1 MEHTIAAISTS
12 TMSSGGIS
20 IVRMS
25 GKDAIET
32 ADKIFVSKNGKK
44 LSEASSHTVHY
55 GNIVDEDGNI
65 IDEVLVIVMRAPN
78 TYTRED
84 VVEIDCHGGILVTR
98 KVLEAAIKAGAKPAE
113 PGEFTKRAFLNGRID
128 LSQAEAVIDVI
139 NSKNEYALKSSVS
152 QLDGK
157 LSAKIKEIRE
167 VILNHVAYIE
177 AALDDP
183 EHISLDNYVNN
194 IEKDVDN
201 CVDNVYKLLKTS
213 DNGRIM
219 RDGIRTVILGKTNAG
234 KSSLLNALAKEER
247 AIVTDIEGT
256 TRDVL
261 EEQVNLGGVTLN
273 LVDTAGIRK
282 TDDYVE
288 SIGVEKAKKYA
299 QDADLVIFVVDSS
312 RPLDK
317 NDDDIISLIQNKNVI
332 VLLNKSDMEQVVKP
346 EDLKNLNKFSMVSIS
361 AKNET
366 GLDKLEHAIKDMFF
380 NGEISFNEEIYI
392 TNVRHKT
399 LLQEALD
406 SLHMVKDGINQG
418 MSEDFLTIDLMTA
431 YEKLGMIIGEEVE
444 DDLADRIFSKFCMG
458 KKRLFKETAV
468 KNLCE
473 TYDVV
478 VVGAG
483 HAGCEA
489 ALACARLGLNTI
501 CFTVSCESIAMMPCN
516 PNIGGSSKGHLV
528 REIDALGGEMGKNI
542 DATFIQ
548 SKMLNKS
555 KGPAVHSLR
564 AQADKS
570 DYSHRMRKIME
581 NTDNLLVRQAEVSEI
596 IVEDGIIKGVKTV
609 SGASYFAK
617 AVVLCTGVYLKA
629 KCIFGDVSYE
639 TGPNG
644 LLPANHLTQSLV
656 DNGIEVRRFK
666 TGTPARVD
674 KRSIDFS
681 KMTEQFGDERVVP
694 FSFTTDPETVQKDQV
709 SCWLT
714 YTNEE
719 THKIIRDNLD
729 RSPLYAG
736 VIHGTGAR
744 IS

>member
-98 KVLEAAIKAGAKPAE
+98 KVLEVAIKAGAKPAE

-157 LSAKIKEIRE
+157 LSVKIKEIRE

-458 KKRLFKETAV
+458 K
-468 KNLCE
+468 
-473 TYDVV
+473 
-478 VVGAG
+478 
-483 HAGCEA
+483 
-489 ALACARLGLNTI
+489 
-501 CFTVSCESIAMMPCN
+501 
-516 PNIGGSSKGHLV
+516 
-528 REIDALGGEMGKNI
+528 
-542 DATFIQ
+542 
-548 SKMLNKS
+548 
-555 KGPAVHSLR
+555 
-564 AQADKS
+564 
-570 DYSHRMRKIME
+570 
-581 NTDNLLVRQAEVSEI
+581 
-596 IVEDGIIKGVKTV
+596 
-609 SGASYFAK
+609 
-617 AVVLCTGVYLKA
+617 
-629 KCIFGDVSYE
+629 
-639 TGPNG
+639 
-644 LLPANHLTQSLV
+644 
-656 DNGIEVRRFK
+656 
-666 TGTPARVD
+666 
-674 KRSIDFS
+674 
-681 KMTEQFGDERVVP
+681 
-694 FSFTTDPETVQKDQV
+694 
-709 SCWLT
+709 
-714 YTNEE
+714 
-719 THKIIRDNLD
+719 
-729 RSPLYAG
+729 
-736 VIHGTGAR
+736 
-744 IS
+744 

>member
-12 TMSSGGIS
+12 TRSSGGIS

-273 LVDTAGIRK
+273 LIDTAGIRK

-399 LLQEALD
+399 LLKEALD

-458 KKRLFKETAV
+458 K
-468 KNLCE
+468 
-473 TYDVV
+473 
-478 VVGAG
+478 
-483 HAGCEA
+483 
-489 ALACARLGLNTI
+489 
-501 CFTVSCESIAMMPCN
+501 
-516 PNIGGSSKGHLV
+516 
-528 REIDALGGEMGKNI
+528 
-542 DATFIQ
+542 
-548 SKMLNKS
+548 
-555 KGPAVHSLR
+555 
-564 AQADKS
+564 
-570 DYSHRMRKIME
+570 
-581 NTDNLLVRQAEVSEI
+581 
-596 IVEDGIIKGVKTV
+596 
-609 SGASYFAK
+609 
-617 AVVLCTGVYLKA
+617 
-629 KCIFGDVSYE
+629 
-639 TGPNG
+639 
-644 LLPANHLTQSLV
+644 
-656 DNGIEVRRFK
+656 
-666 TGTPARVD
+666 
-674 KRSIDFS
+674 
-681 KMTEQFGDERVVP
+681 
-694 FSFTTDPETVQKDQV
+694 
-709 SCWLT
+709 
-714 YTNEE
+714 
-719 THKIIRDNLD
+719 
-729 RSPLYAG
+729 
-736 VIHGTGAR
+736 
-744 IS
+744 

>member
-55 GNIVDEDGNI
+55 GNIVDEDGII

-458 KKRLFKETAV
+458 K
-468 KNLCE
+468 
-473 TYDVV
+473 
-478 VVGAG
+478 
-483 HAGCEA
+483 
-489 ALACARLGLNTI
+489 
-501 CFTVSCESIAMMPCN
+501 
-516 PNIGGSSKGHLV
+516 
-528 REIDALGGEMGKNI
+528 
-542 DATFIQ
+542 
-548 SKMLNKS
+548 
-555 KGPAVHSLR
+555 
-564 AQADKS
+564 
-570 DYSHRMRKIME
+570 
-581 NTDNLLVRQAEVSEI
+581 
-596 IVEDGIIKGVKTV
+596 
-609 SGASYFAK
+609 
-617 AVVLCTGVYLKA
+617 
-629 KCIFGDVSYE
+629 
-639 TGPNG
+639 
-644 LLPANHLTQSLV
+644 
-656 DNGIEVRRFK
+656 
-666 TGTPARVD
+666 
-674 KRSIDFS
+674 
-681 KMTEQFGDERVVP
+681 
-694 FSFTTDPETVQKDQV
+694 
-709 SCWLT
+709 
-714 YTNEE
+714 
-719 THKIIRDNLD
+719 
-729 RSPLYAG
+729 
-736 VIHGTGAR
+736 
-744 IS
+744 

>member
-157 LSAKIKEIRE
+157 LSAKIKEIRD

-458 KKRLFKETAV
+458 K
-468 KNLCE
+468 
-473 TYDVV
+473 
-478 VVGAG
+478 
-483 HAGCEA
+483 
-489 ALACARLGLNTI
+489 
-501 CFTVSCESIAMMPCN
+501 
-516 PNIGGSSKGHLV
+516 
-528 REIDALGGEMGKNI
+528 
-542 DATFIQ
+542 
-548 SKMLNKS
+548 
-555 KGPAVHSLR
+555 
-564 AQADKS
+564 
-570 DYSHRMRKIME
+570 
-581 NTDNLLVRQAEVSEI
+581 
-596 IVEDGIIKGVKTV
+596 
-609 SGASYFAK
+609 
-617 AVVLCTGVYLKA
+617 
-629 KCIFGDVSYE
+629 
-639 TGPNG
+639 
-644 LLPANHLTQSLV
+644 
-656 DNGIEVRRFK
+656 
-666 TGTPARVD
+666 
-674 KRSIDFS
+674 
-681 KMTEQFGDERVVP
+681 
-694 FSFTTDPETVQKDQV
+694 
-709 SCWLT
+709 
-714 YTNEE
+714 
-719 THKIIRDNLD
+719 
-729 RSPLYAG
+729 
-736 VIHGTGAR
+736 
-744 IS
+744 

>member
-332 VLLNKSDMEQVVKP
+332 ILLNKSDMEQVVKP

-458 KKRLFKETAV
+458 K
-468 KNLCE
+468 
-473 TYDVV
+473 
-478 VVGAG
+478 
-483 HAGCEA
+483 
-489 ALACARLGLNTI
+489 
-501 CFTVSCESIAMMPCN
+501 
-516 PNIGGSSKGHLV
+516 
-528 REIDALGGEMGKNI
+528 
-542 DATFIQ
+542 
-548 SKMLNKS
+548 
-555 KGPAVHSLR
+555 
-564 AQADKS
+564 
-570 DYSHRMRKIME
+570 
-581 NTDNLLVRQAEVSEI
+581 
-596 IVEDGIIKGVKTV
+596 
-609 SGASYFAK
+609 
-617 AVVLCTGVYLKA
+617 
-629 KCIFGDVSYE
+629 
-639 TGPNG
+639 
-644 LLPANHLTQSLV
+644 
-656 DNGIEVRRFK
+656 
-666 TGTPARVD
+666 
-674 KRSIDFS
+674 
-681 KMTEQFGDERVVP
+681 
-694 FSFTTDPETVQKDQV
+694 
-709 SCWLT
+709 
-714 YTNEE
+714 
-719 THKIIRDNLD
+719 
-729 RSPLYAG
+729 
-736 VIHGTGAR
+736 
-744 IS
+744 

>member
-20 IVRMS
+20 IIRMS

-458 KKRLFKETAV
+458 K
-468 KNLCE
+468 
-473 TYDVV
+473 
-478 VVGAG
+478 
-483 HAGCEA
+483 
-489 ALACARLGLNTI
+489 
-501 CFTVSCESIAMMPCN
+501 
-516 PNIGGSSKGHLV
+516 
-528 REIDALGGEMGKNI
+528 
-542 DATFIQ
+542 
-548 SKMLNKS
+548 
-555 KGPAVHSLR
+555 
-564 AQADKS
+564 
-570 DYSHRMRKIME
+570 
-581 NTDNLLVRQAEVSEI
+581 
-596 IVEDGIIKGVKTV
+596 
-609 SGASYFAK
+609 
-617 AVVLCTGVYLKA
+617 
-629 KCIFGDVSYE
+629 
-639 TGPNG
+639 
-644 LLPANHLTQSLV
+644 
-656 DNGIEVRRFK
+656 
-666 TGTPARVD
+666 
-674 KRSIDFS
+674 
-681 KMTEQFGDERVVP
+681 
-694 FSFTTDPETVQKDQV
+694 
-709 SCWLT
+709 
-714 YTNEE
+714 
-719 THKIIRDNLD
+719 
-729 RSPLYAG
+729 
-736 VIHGTGAR
+736 
-744 IS
+744 

>member
-98 KVLEAAIKAGAKPAE
+98 KVLEAAIKASAKPAE

-458 KKRLFKETAV
+458 K
-468 KNLCE
+468 
-473 TYDVV
+473 
-478 VVGAG
+478 
-483 HAGCEA
+483 
-489 ALACARLGLNTI
+489 
-501 CFTVSCESIAMMPCN
+501 
-516 PNIGGSSKGHLV
+516 
-528 REIDALGGEMGKNI
+528 
-542 DATFIQ
+542 
-548 SKMLNKS
+548 
-555 KGPAVHSLR
+555 
-564 AQADKS
+564 
-570 DYSHRMRKIME
+570 
-581 NTDNLLVRQAEVSEI
+581 
-596 IVEDGIIKGVKTV
+596 
-609 SGASYFAK
+609 
-617 AVVLCTGVYLKA
+617 
-629 KCIFGDVSYE
+629 
-639 TGPNG
+639 
-644 LLPANHLTQSLV
+644 
-656 DNGIEVRRFK
+656 
-666 TGTPARVD
+666 
-674 KRSIDFS
+674 
-681 KMTEQFGDERVVP
+681 
-694 FSFTTDPETVQKDQV
+694 
-709 SCWLT
+709 
-714 YTNEE
+714 
-719 THKIIRDNLD
+719 
-729 RSPLYAG
+729 
-736 VIHGTGAR
+736 
-744 IS
+744 

>member
-44 LSEASSHTVHY
+44 LSEVSSHTVHY

-317 NDDDIISLIQNKNVI
+317 NDDDIMSLIQNKNVI

-458 KKRLFKETAV
+458 K
-468 KNLCE
+468 
-473 TYDVV
+473 
-478 VVGAG
+478 
-483 HAGCEA
+483 
-489 ALACARLGLNTI
+489 
-501 CFTVSCESIAMMPCN
+501 
-516 PNIGGSSKGHLV
+516 
-528 REIDALGGEMGKNI
+528 
-542 DATFIQ
+542 
-548 SKMLNKS
+548 
-555 KGPAVHSLR
+555 
-564 AQADKS
+564 
-570 DYSHRMRKIME
+570 
-581 NTDNLLVRQAEVSEI
+581 
-596 IVEDGIIKGVKTV
+596 
-609 SGASYFAK
+609 
-617 AVVLCTGVYLKA
+617 
-629 KCIFGDVSYE
+629 
-639 TGPNG
+639 
-644 LLPANHLTQSLV
+644 
-656 DNGIEVRRFK
+656 
-666 TGTPARVD
+666 
-674 KRSIDFS
+674 
-681 KMTEQFGDERVVP
+681 
-694 FSFTTDPETVQKDQV
+694 
-709 SCWLT
+709 
-714 YTNEE
+714 
-719 THKIIRDNLD
+719 
-729 RSPLYAG
+729 
-736 VIHGTGAR
+736 
-744 IS
+744 

>member
-25 GKDAIET
+25 GKYAIET

-458 KKRLFKETAV
+458 K
-468 KNLCE
+468 
-473 TYDVV
+473 
-478 VVGAG
+478 
-483 HAGCEA
+483 
-489 ALACARLGLNTI
+489 
-501 CFTVSCESIAMMPCN
+501 
-516 PNIGGSSKGHLV
+516 
-528 REIDALGGEMGKNI
+528 
-542 DATFIQ
+542 
-548 SKMLNKS
+548 
-555 KGPAVHSLR
+555 
-564 AQADKS
+564 
-570 DYSHRMRKIME
+570 
-581 NTDNLLVRQAEVSEI
+581 
-596 IVEDGIIKGVKTV
+596 
-609 SGASYFAK
+609 
-617 AVVLCTGVYLKA
+617 
-629 KCIFGDVSYE
+629 
-639 TGPNG
+639 
-644 LLPANHLTQSLV
+644 
-656 DNGIEVRRFK
+656 
-666 TGTPARVD
+666 
-674 KRSIDFS
+674 
-681 KMTEQFGDERVVP
+681 
-694 FSFTTDPETVQKDQV
+694 
-709 SCWLT
+709 
-714 YTNEE
+714 
-719 THKIIRDNLD
+719 
-729 RSPLYAG
+729 
-736 VIHGTGAR
+736 
-744 IS
+744 

>member
-1 MEHTIAAISTS
+1 
-12 TMSSGGIS
+12 
-20 IVRMS
+20 
-25 GKDAIET
+25 
-32 ADKIFVSKNGKK
+32 
-44 LSEASSHTVHY
+44 
-55 GNIVDEDGNI
+55 
-65 IDEVLVIVMRAPN
+65 MRAPN

-273 LVDTAGIRK
+273 LIDTAGIRK

-399 LLQEALD
+399 LLKEALD

-458 KKRLFKETAV
+458 K
-468 KNLCE
+468 
-473 TYDVV
+473 
-478 VVGAG
+478 
-483 HAGCEA
+483 
-489 ALACARLGLNTI
+489 
-501 CFTVSCESIAMMPCN
+501 
-516 PNIGGSSKGHLV
+516 
-528 REIDALGGEMGKNI
+528 
-542 DATFIQ
+542 
-548 SKMLNKS
+548 
-555 KGPAVHSLR
+555 
-564 AQADKS
+564 
-570 DYSHRMRKIME
+570 
-581 NTDNLLVRQAEVSEI
+581 
-596 IVEDGIIKGVKTV
+596 
-609 SGASYFAK
+609 
-617 AVVLCTGVYLKA
+617 
-629 KCIFGDVSYE
+629 
-639 TGPNG
+639 
-644 LLPANHLTQSLV
+644 
-656 DNGIEVRRFK
+656 
-666 TGTPARVD
+666 
-674 KRSIDFS
+674 
-681 KMTEQFGDERVVP
+681 
-694 FSFTTDPETVQKDQV
+694 
-709 SCWLT
+709 
-714 YTNEE
+714 
-719 THKIIRDNLD
+719 
-729 RSPLYAG
+729 
-736 VIHGTGAR
+736 
-744 IS
+744 

>member
-157 LSAKIKEIRE
+157 LSAKINEIRE

-458 KKRLFKETAV
+458 K
-468 KNLCE
+468 
-473 TYDVV
+473 
-478 VVGAG
+478 
-483 HAGCEA
+483 
-489 ALACARLGLNTI
+489 
-501 CFTVSCESIAMMPCN
+501 
-516 PNIGGSSKGHLV
+516 
-528 REIDALGGEMGKNI
+528 
-542 DATFIQ
+542 
-548 SKMLNKS
+548 
-555 KGPAVHSLR
+555 
-564 AQADKS
+564 
-570 DYSHRMRKIME
+570 
-581 NTDNLLVRQAEVSEI
+581 
-596 IVEDGIIKGVKTV
+596 
-609 SGASYFAK
+609 
-617 AVVLCTGVYLKA
+617 
-629 KCIFGDVSYE
+629 
-639 TGPNG
+639 
-644 LLPANHLTQSLV
+644 
-656 DNGIEVRRFK
+656 
-666 TGTPARVD
+666 
-674 KRSIDFS
+674 
-681 KMTEQFGDERVVP
+681 
-694 FSFTTDPETVQKDQV
+694 
-709 SCWLT
+709 
-714 YTNEE
+714 
-719 THKIIRDNLD
+719 
-729 RSPLYAG
+729 
-736 VIHGTGAR
+736 
-744 IS
+744 

>member
-399 LLQEALD
+399 ILQEALD

-458 KKRLFKETAV
+458 K
-468 KNLCE
+468 
-473 TYDVV
+473 
-478 VVGAG
+478 
-483 HAGCEA
+483 
-489 ALACARLGLNTI
+489 
-501 CFTVSCESIAMMPCN
+501 
-516 PNIGGSSKGHLV
+516 
-528 REIDALGGEMGKNI
+528 
-542 DATFIQ
+542 
-548 SKMLNKS
+548 
-555 KGPAVHSLR
+555 
-564 AQADKS
+564 
-570 DYSHRMRKIME
+570 
-581 NTDNLLVRQAEVSEI
+581 
-596 IVEDGIIKGVKTV
+596 
-609 SGASYFAK
+609 
-617 AVVLCTGVYLKA
+617 
-629 KCIFGDVSYE
+629 
-639 TGPNG
+639 
-644 LLPANHLTQSLV
+644 
-656 DNGIEVRRFK
+656 
-666 TGTPARVD
+666 
-674 KRSIDFS
+674 
-681 KMTEQFGDERVVP
+681 
-694 FSFTTDPETVQKDQV
+694 
-709 SCWLT
+709 
-714 YTNEE
+714 
-719 THKIIRDNLD
+719 
-729 RSPLYAG
+729 
-736 VIHGTGAR
+736 
-744 IS
+744 

>member
-282 TDDYVE
+282 TDDYLE

-458 KKRLFKETAV
+458 K
-468 KNLCE
+468 
-473 TYDVV
+473 
-478 VVGAG
+478 
-483 HAGCEA
+483 
-489 ALACARLGLNTI
+489 
-501 CFTVSCESIAMMPCN
+501 
-516 PNIGGSSKGHLV
+516 
-528 REIDALGGEMGKNI
+528 
-542 DATFIQ
+542 
-548 SKMLNKS
+548 
-555 KGPAVHSLR
+555 
-564 AQADKS
+564 
-570 DYSHRMRKIME
+570 
-581 NTDNLLVRQAEVSEI
+581 
-596 IVEDGIIKGVKTV
+596 
-609 SGASYFAK
+609 
-617 AVVLCTGVYLKA
+617 
-629 KCIFGDVSYE
+629 
-639 TGPNG
+639 
-644 LLPANHLTQSLV
+644 
-656 DNGIEVRRFK
+656 
-666 TGTPARVD
+666 
-674 KRSIDFS
+674 
-681 KMTEQFGDERVVP
+681 
-694 FSFTTDPETVQKDQV
+694 
-709 SCWLT
+709 
-714 YTNEE
+714 
-719 THKIIRDNLD
+719 
-729 RSPLYAG
+729 
-736 VIHGTGAR
+736 
-744 IS
+744 

>member
-157 LSAKIKEIRE
+157 LSVKIKEIRE

-366 GLDKLEHAIKDMFF
+366 GFDKLEHAIKDMFF

-458 KKRLFKETAV
+458 K
-468 KNLCE
+468 
-473 TYDVV
+473 
-478 VVGAG
+478 
-483 HAGCEA
+483 
-489 ALACARLGLNTI
+489 
-501 CFTVSCESIAMMPCN
+501 
-516 PNIGGSSKGHLV
+516 
-528 REIDALGGEMGKNI
+528 
-542 DATFIQ
+542 
-548 SKMLNKS
+548 
-555 KGPAVHSLR
+555 
-564 AQADKS
+564 
-570 DYSHRMRKIME
+570 
-581 NTDNLLVRQAEVSEI
+581 
-596 IVEDGIIKGVKTV
+596 
-609 SGASYFAK
+609 
-617 AVVLCTGVYLKA
+617 
-629 KCIFGDVSYE
+629 
-639 TGPNG
+639 
-644 LLPANHLTQSLV
+644 
-656 DNGIEVRRFK
+656 
-666 TGTPARVD
+666 
-674 KRSIDFS
+674 
-681 KMTEQFGDERVVP
+681 
-694 FSFTTDPETVQKDQV
+694 
-709 SCWLT
+709 
-714 YTNEE
+714 
-719 THKIIRDNLD
+719 
-729 RSPLYAG
+729 
-736 VIHGTGAR
+736 
-744 IS
+744 

>member
-32 ADKIFVSKNGKK
+32 ADKIFVSKNEKK

-399 LLQEALD
+399 LLKEALD

-458 KKRLFKETAV
+458 K
-468 KNLCE
+468 
-473 TYDVV
+473 
-478 VVGAG
+478 
-483 HAGCEA
+483 
-489 ALACARLGLNTI
+489 
-501 CFTVSCESIAMMPCN
+501 
-516 PNIGGSSKGHLV
+516 
-528 REIDALGGEMGKNI
+528 
-542 DATFIQ
+542 
-548 SKMLNKS
+548 
-555 KGPAVHSLR
+555 
-564 AQADKS
+564 
-570 DYSHRMRKIME
+570 
-581 NTDNLLVRQAEVSEI
+581 
-596 IVEDGIIKGVKTV
+596 
-609 SGASYFAK
+609 
-617 AVVLCTGVYLKA
+617 
-629 KCIFGDVSYE
+629 
-639 TGPNG
+639 
-644 LLPANHLTQSLV
+644 
-656 DNGIEVRRFK
+656 
-666 TGTPARVD
+666 
-674 KRSIDFS
+674 
-681 KMTEQFGDERVVP
+681 
-694 FSFTTDPETVQKDQV
+694 
-709 SCWLT
+709 
-714 YTNEE
+714 
-719 THKIIRDNLD
+719 
-729 RSPLYAG
+729 
-736 VIHGTGAR
+736 
-744 IS
+744 

>member
-1 MEHTIAAISTS
+1 MPAY
-12 TMSSGGIS
+12 
-20 IVRMS
+20 
-25 GKDAIET
+25 
-32 ADKIFVSKNGKK
+32 ADHSADYNF
-44 LSEASSHTVHY
+44 
-55 GNIVDEDGNI
+55 
-65 IDEVLVIVMRAPN
+65 

-183 EHISLDNYVNN
+183 EHISLDNYVSN

-458 KKRLFKETAV
+458 K
-468 KNLCE
+468 
-473 TYDVV
+473 
-478 VVGAG
+478 
-483 HAGCEA
+483 
-489 ALACARLGLNTI
+489 
-501 CFTVSCESIAMMPCN
+501 
-516 PNIGGSSKGHLV
+516 
-528 REIDALGGEMGKNI
+528 
-542 DATFIQ
+542 
-548 SKMLNKS
+548 
-555 KGPAVHSLR
+555 
-564 AQADKS
+564 
-570 DYSHRMRKIME
+570 
-581 NTDNLLVRQAEVSEI
+581 
-596 IVEDGIIKGVKTV
+596 
-609 SGASYFAK
+609 
-617 AVVLCTGVYLKA
+617 
-629 KCIFGDVSYE
+629 
-639 TGPNG
+639 
-644 LLPANHLTQSLV
+644 
-656 DNGIEVRRFK
+656 
-666 TGTPARVD
+666 
-674 KRSIDFS
+674 
-681 KMTEQFGDERVVP
+681 
-694 FSFTTDPETVQKDQV
+694 
-709 SCWLT
+709 
-714 YTNEE
+714 
-719 THKIIRDNLD
+719 
-729 RSPLYAG
+729 
-736 VIHGTGAR
+736 
-744 IS
+744 

>member
-65 IDEVLVIVMRAPN
+65 IDEVLVLVMRAPN

-458 KKRLFKETAV
+458 K
-468 KNLCE
+468 
-473 TYDVV
+473 
-478 VVGAG
+478 
-483 HAGCEA
+483 
-489 ALACARLGLNTI
+489 
-501 CFTVSCESIAMMPCN
+501 
-516 PNIGGSSKGHLV
+516 
-528 REIDALGGEMGKNI
+528 
-542 DATFIQ
+542 
-548 SKMLNKS
+548 
-555 KGPAVHSLR
+555 
-564 AQADKS
+564 
-570 DYSHRMRKIME
+570 
-581 NTDNLLVRQAEVSEI
+581 
-596 IVEDGIIKGVKTV
+596 
-609 SGASYFAK
+609 
-617 AVVLCTGVYLKA
+617 
-629 KCIFGDVSYE
+629 
-639 TGPNG
+639 
-644 LLPANHLTQSLV
+644 
-656 DNGIEVRRFK
+656 
-666 TGTPARVD
+666 
-674 KRSIDFS
+674 
-681 KMTEQFGDERVVP
+681 
-694 FSFTTDPETVQKDQV
+694 
-709 SCWLT
+709 
-714 YTNEE
+714 
-719 THKIIRDNLD
+719 
-729 RSPLYAG
+729 
-736 VIHGTGAR
+736 
-744 IS
+744 

>member
-84 VVEIDCHGGILVTR
+84 VVEIDCHGGIFVTR

-458 KKRLFKETAV
+458 K
-468 KNLCE
+468 
-473 TYDVV
+473 
-478 VVGAG
+478 
-483 HAGCEA
+483 
-489 ALACARLGLNTI
+489 
-501 CFTVSCESIAMMPCN
+501 
-516 PNIGGSSKGHLV
+516 
-528 REIDALGGEMGKNI
+528 
-542 DATFIQ
+542 
-548 SKMLNKS
+548 
-555 KGPAVHSLR
+555 
-564 AQADKS
+564 
-570 DYSHRMRKIME
+570 
-581 NTDNLLVRQAEVSEI
+581 
-596 IVEDGIIKGVKTV
+596 
-609 SGASYFAK
+609 
-617 AVVLCTGVYLKA
+617 
-629 KCIFGDVSYE
+629 
-639 TGPNG
+639 
-644 LLPANHLTQSLV
+644 
-656 DNGIEVRRFK
+656 
-666 TGTPARVD
+666 
-674 KRSIDFS
+674 
-681 KMTEQFGDERVVP
+681 
-694 FSFTTDPETVQKDQV
+694 
-709 SCWLT
+709 
-714 YTNEE
+714 
-719 THKIIRDNLD
+719 
-729 RSPLYAG
+729 
-736 VIHGTGAR
+736 
-744 IS
+744 

>member
-44 LSEASSHTVHY
+44 LSEAGSHTVHY

-458 KKRLFKETAV
+458 K
-468 KNLCE
+468 
-473 TYDVV
+473 
-478 VVGAG
+478 
-483 HAGCEA
+483 
-489 ALACARLGLNTI
+489 
-501 CFTVSCESIAMMPCN
+501 
-516 PNIGGSSKGHLV
+516 
-528 REIDALGGEMGKNI
+528 
-542 DATFIQ
+542 
-548 SKMLNKS
+548 
-555 KGPAVHSLR
+555 
-564 AQADKS
+564 
-570 DYSHRMRKIME
+570 
-581 NTDNLLVRQAEVSEI
+581 
-596 IVEDGIIKGVKTV
+596 
-609 SGASYFAK
+609 
-617 AVVLCTGVYLKA
+617 
-629 KCIFGDVSYE
+629 
-639 TGPNG
+639 
-644 LLPANHLTQSLV
+644 
-656 DNGIEVRRFK
+656 
-666 TGTPARVD
+666 
-674 KRSIDFS
+674 
-681 KMTEQFGDERVVP
+681 
-694 FSFTTDPETVQKDQV
+694 
-709 SCWLT
+709 
-714 YTNEE
+714 
-719 THKIIRDNLD
+719 
-729 RSPLYAG
+729 
-736 VIHGTGAR
+736 
-744 IS
+744 

>member
-44 LSEASSHTVHY
+44 LSEVSSHTVHY

-346 EDLKNLNKFSMVSIS
+346 EDLKNLNKFSMISIS

-458 KKRLFKETAV
+458 K
-468 KNLCE
+468 
-473 TYDVV
+473 
-478 VVGAG
+478 
-483 HAGCEA
+483 
-489 ALACARLGLNTI
+489 
-501 CFTVSCESIAMMPCN
+501 
-516 PNIGGSSKGHLV
+516 
-528 REIDALGGEMGKNI
+528 
-542 DATFIQ
+542 
-548 SKMLNKS
+548 
-555 KGPAVHSLR
+555 
-564 AQADKS
+564 
-570 DYSHRMRKIME
+570 
-581 NTDNLLVRQAEVSEI
+581 
-596 IVEDGIIKGVKTV
+596 
-609 SGASYFAK
+609 
-617 AVVLCTGVYLKA
+617 
-629 KCIFGDVSYE
+629 
-639 TGPNG
+639 
-644 LLPANHLTQSLV
+644 
-656 DNGIEVRRFK
+656 
-666 TGTPARVD
+666 
-674 KRSIDFS
+674 
-681 KMTEQFGDERVVP
+681 
-694 FSFTTDPETVQKDQV
+694 
-709 SCWLT
+709 
-714 YTNEE
+714 
-719 THKIIRDNLD
+719 
-729 RSPLYAG
+729 
-736 VIHGTGAR
+736 
-744 IS
+744 

>member
-380 NGEISFNEEIYI
+380 NVEISFNEEIYI

-458 KKRLFKETAV
+458 K
-468 KNLCE
+468 
-473 TYDVV
+473 
-478 VVGAG
+478 
-483 HAGCEA
+483 
-489 ALACARLGLNTI
+489 
-501 CFTVSCESIAMMPCN
+501 
-516 PNIGGSSKGHLV
+516 
-528 REIDALGGEMGKNI
+528 
-542 DATFIQ
+542 
-548 SKMLNKS
+548 
-555 KGPAVHSLR
+555 
-564 AQADKS
+564 
-570 DYSHRMRKIME
+570 
-581 NTDNLLVRQAEVSEI
+581 
-596 IVEDGIIKGVKTV
+596 
-609 SGASYFAK
+609 
-617 AVVLCTGVYLKA
+617 
-629 KCIFGDVSYE
+629 
-639 TGPNG
+639 
-644 LLPANHLTQSLV
+644 
-656 DNGIEVRRFK
+656 
-666 TGTPARVD
+666 
-674 KRSIDFS
+674 
-681 KMTEQFGDERVVP
+681 
-694 FSFTTDPETVQKDQV
+694 
-709 SCWLT
+709 
-714 YTNEE
+714 
-719 THKIIRDNLD
+719 
-729 RSPLYAG
+729 
-736 VIHGTGAR
+736 
-744 IS
+744 